1 MRLNLDRVVQVSTTQ
16 LEEGL
21 IMLTSVF
28 TEKGLKTKVNLHTPN
43 QIMSCEIV
51 KGNLI
56 IWTR

>member
-28 TEKGLKTKVNLHTPN
+28 TEKGLKTKVNLHTSN
-43 QIMSCEIV
+43 QIKSCEIV

-56 IWTR
+56 I